1 MKFISW
7 ERVLEIVRK
16 EYIVSFRDPRMRGLL
31 IGPPIL
37 QMLIFGYAVNLDV
50 EHAKVAWIDHDRTVE
65 SRELLSSFRGSPSF
79 DVLEY
84 QGTGGDAR
92 ELLDHGSVAAVI
104 EVLPGLSRDVERG
117 LPAPVQILVDGTN
130 SNTASIVSAY
140 AVQVVQGYAAS
151 TLAQQR
157 RSGAMVRA
165 GIPPESQPP
174 GAARLAD
181 QTRVWFN
188 PNLKSR
194 IYFVPGIIVNIIAI
208 VTIQLTA
215 MSIVREKEM
224 GTMEQLS
231 VTPLRPA
238 ELILGKLLPFA
249 AMGLFE
255 VFIVTGLAWIVFR
268 IPLQGSILVLIA
280 SSVLFLLTT
289 LGMGLFMSTV
299 SHTQQQAMMASFFFF
314 MPATLLSGFNFP
326 IRNMPVLVQYL
337 DYLNP
342 LRYFMKI
349 VRGVFLKGTGP
360 ATLWPEL
367 LALAVIGIVI
377 FTLSVLRFHKSL
389 D

>member
-1 MKFISW
+1 MKLISW
-7 ERVLEIVRK
+7 ERVLEIMRK
-16 EYIVSFRDPRMRGLL
+16 EYIVAFRDPRMRGLL
-31 IGPPIL
+31 IVPPIL
-37 QMLIFGYAVNLDV
+37 QMLLFGYAVNLDV
-50 EHAKVAWIDHDRTVE
+50 EHARIAWIDRDRTVE

-79 DVLEY
+79 DVLEL
-84 QGTGGDAR
+84 QGGSQVAR
-92 ELLDHGSVAAVI
+92 ELLDHGAVAAVV
-104 EVLPGLSRDVERG
+104 EVLPNFARGVQRG

-130 SNTASIVSAY
+130 SNTASIVAAY
-140 AVQVVQGYAAS
+140 ASQVVQVHAAS
-151 TLAQQR
+151 VLSEQR
-157 RSGAMVRA
+157 RTSALVRA
-165 GIPPESQPP
+165 GLPPESQPP
-174 GAARLAD
+174 PTARVAD

-194 IYFVPGIIVNIIAI
+194 IFFVPGIIVNIIAI

-215 MSIVREKEM
+215 MSIVREREL

-249 AMGLFE
+249 AVGLFE
-255 VFIVTGLAWIVFR
+255 MFTVTTMAWIVFR
-268 IPLQGSILVLIA
+268 IPLRGSILVLIV

-289 LGMGLFMSTV
+289 LGVGLFMSTV
-299 SHTQQQAMMASFFFF
+299 SHTQQQAMMAGFFFF
-314 MPATLLSGFNFP
+314 MPALLLSGFNFP

-342 LRYFMKI
+342 LRYFMTI

-367 LALAVIGIVI
+367 LALAVIGIAI
-377 FTLSVLRFHKSL
+377 FALSVLRFHKSL

>member
-16 EYIVSFRDPRMRGLL
+16 EYIIAFRDPRMRGLL

-37 QMLIFGYAVNLDV
+37 QMLLFGYAVNLDV

-65 SRELLSSFRGSPSF
+65 SRELLSSLRGSPSF

-84 QGTGGDAR
+84 EGTSRDAR

-104 EVLPGLSRDVERG
+104 EVLPNFARDVKRGLS
-117 LPAPVQILVDGTN
+117 APVQILVDGTN

-140 AVQVVQGYAAS
+140 AAQVVQVYAVS
-151 TLAQQR
+151 VLAQQR
-157 RSGAMVRA
+157 RSGAIVRA
-165 GIPPESQPP
+165 GLPPESQPP
-174 GAARLAD
+174 PAARLAD

-188 PNLKSR
+188 PNLQSR
-194 IYFVPGIIVNIIAI
+194 IFFVPGIIVNIIAI

-215 MSIVREKEM
+215 MSIVREREL

-255 VFIVTGLAWIVFR
+255 VFIVTSLAWVVFR
-268 IPLQGSILVLIA
+268 IPLRGSILVLVA

-289 LGMGLFMSTV
+289 LGVGLFMSTV
-299 SHTQQQAMMASFFFF
+299 SHTQQQAMMAGFFFF
-314 MPATLLSGFNFP
+314 MPALLLSGFNFP
-326 IRNMPVLVQYL
+326 IRNMPVIVQYI

-367 LALAVIGIVI
+367 LALAVIGITI

>member
-1 MKFISW
+1 MRFISW

-16 EYIVSFRDPRMRGLL
+16 EYIIAFRDPRMRGML

-37 QMLIFGYAVNLDV
+37 QMLIFGFAVNLDI
-50 EHAKVAWIDHDRTVE
+50 EHAKVAWIDRDWTVE
-65 SRELLSSFRGSPSF
+65 SRGLLASFRGSPNF
-79 DVLEY
+79 DVVEY
-84 QGTGGDAR
+84 QAGTHVSV

-104 EVLPGLSRDVERG
+104 EVLPDFSRDVKRG
-117 LPAPVQILVDGTN
+117 ITAPIQILVDGTN
-130 SNTASIVSAY
+130 SNTASIVAAY
-140 AVQVVQGYAAS
+140 ASQVVQGYAAAV
-151 TLAQQR
+151 LGQQR
-157 RSGAMVRA
+157 KTDTLVRA
-165 GIPPESQPP
+165 GLPPESQPP
-174 GAARLAD
+174 AAHRLAD

-215 MSIVREKEM
+215 MSIVREKEL

-255 VFIVTGLAWIVFR
+255 VFVVTSLAWIVFR
-268 IPLQGSILVLIA
+268 IPLRGSILVLVA

-289 LGMGLFMSTV
+289 LGVGLFMSTV

-326 IRNMPVLVQYL
+326 IRNMPVVVQYL

-349 VRGVFLKGTGP
+349 VRGIFLKGTGP

-367 LALAVIGIVI
+367 LALAVIGITI